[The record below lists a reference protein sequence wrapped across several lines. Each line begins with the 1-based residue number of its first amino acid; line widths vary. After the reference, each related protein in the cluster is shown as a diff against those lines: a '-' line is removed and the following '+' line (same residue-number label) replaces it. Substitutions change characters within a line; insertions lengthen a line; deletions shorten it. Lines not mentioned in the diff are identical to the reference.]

1 MFRALGPYGH
11 SQLLV
16 YDFMQTRSFRP
27 HCHTGNRRFHTVS
40 RRSVTAC
47 LAAAI
52 SSVLLVSLSGCTMPR
67 YVGRAESEQTLS
79 DCERSYD
86 AARHNHDIGSDAG
99 QPLIVRY
106 MASISARSQWIEV
119 AATCIDRF
127 GEGVLRAA
135 QHTAISYDIA
145 RRFAG
150 TDDAGAGD
158 AGTGS
163 DTASDSGTADD
174 IAQNMTGIHDASS
187 LADVNELDILPEML
201 TGMALA
207 EDRAGFTVEILAA
220 RGSSDA
226 TISLADEH
234 KATGERLISLASGS
248 GSSVNDPRRKIYE
261 VGTLLANVNEI
272 VDPATGLRASTF
284 AVAEITCAREEI
296 AAVTSRINDGA
307 TGGNAAGATSDSA
320 TDGDTAGTPAGST
333 TGGSHT
339 EDSSTDGSTADDSTT
354 ESTDRS
360 STESTDKAD
369 HTQSMRILA
378 NLVSS
383 RVTSAFIAGYPSF
396 DHALFVS

>member
-150 TDDAGAGD
+150 TGGDGAGD

-272 VDPATGLRASTF
+272 VDPTTGLRASTF

-320 TDGDTAGTPAGST
+320 TDGDTAEAPAGST

-339 EDSSTDGSTADDSTT
+339 EDSSTDGSTT
-354 ESTDRS
+354 EPTDRS

-383 RVTSAFIAGYPSF
+383 HVTSAFTAGYPSF

>member
-67 YVGRAESEQTLS
+67 YAGRAESEQTLS

-150 TDDAGAGD
+150 TGD

-307 TGGNAAGATSDSA
+307 TGGNAAGATSDSD
-320 TDGDTAGTPAGST
+320 TDGDTAEAPAGST

-339 EDSSTDGSTADDSTT
+339 VDSSTDGSTTDDSTA
-354 ESTDRS
+354 EPTDRS

-383 RVTSAFIAGYPSF
+383 RVTSAFTAGYPSF